1 MFFCVGVSH
10 EALAAGDNRPN
21 TRATLATHAAKQSEK
36 TDDVTS
42 KFTNKLE
49 NKFSQLE
56 QLQYELTKHV
66 R

>member
-10 EALAAGDNRPN
+10 EVSAAGDNRPN
-21 TRATLATHAAKQSEK
+21 THTAKQSEK

-66 R
+66 C